1 MHAWYSLCPL
11 TLVLDEHLCCCGVS
25 RSDRCLVA
33 NLSSSASFSLR
44 PARAIAWDVNML
56 QASLDYCKMECSAG
70 EELYKCSSDKCVK
83 TTDGTGSALKT
94 CEAVCSPAVLPSFLR
109 MV

>member
-1 MHAWYSLCPL
+1 
-11 TLVLDEHLCCCGVS
+11 
-25 RSDRCLVA
+25 
-33 NLSSSASFSLR
+33 
-44 PARAIAWDVNML
+44 ML